1 MTSRLIDCLATT
13 DALADLFSDASML
26 RAMLDFEAAL
36 ARVEAQAGIIPPRA
50 AQVIGKAS
58 RSDGFDPQDIARA
71 ARQSATPSIPLVEAL
86 IRRVGTIDEPSAA
99 FVHWGATSQDLA
111 DSAMLVLLK
120 RGHQIL
126 KADHVR
132 LARGLRWLSD
142 NHASSVMLGRT
153 LLQPA
158 TPITF
163 GLKAAGWY
171 AAAERSWTS
180 LHAAFDSAAVIQFG
194 GAAGTLAALGQDG
207 PDIARALAHELGLAP
222 AAPWHTH
229 RDRLANVIAS
239 SSLYTAALAKIARD
253 VALLMQAEV
262 GEVAEDGGGSSTM
275 PQKRNPSG
283 CAVALAAAVRMPG
296 IVSAFL
302 AGMIQ
307 EHERAVGGWQAEW
320 PLVADA
326 VQTTGAALA
335 SLARVIETLEAYP
348 EKMRAN
354 IDATKGII
362 FAERASIL
370 LRSTLGRG
378 PAQRLVE
385 EAVERSRTSGV
396 TLTEA
401 LKESPEVARVLS
413 SGQLEE
419 LMRPEAYLG
428 ASEMIRKELLS
439 TPSADG
445 ED

>member
-13 DALADLFSDASML
+13 DALADIFSDASML

-50 AQVIGKAS
+50 ADIIAQAA
-58 RSDGFDPQDIARA
+58 RTDDFDPLAIARA

-86 IRRVGTIDEPSAA
+86 TRRVSTIDESSAA
-99 FVHWGATSQDLA
+99 FVHWGATSQDVA

-120 RGHQIL
+120 RAHGVL
-126 KADHVR
+126 KEDHVR
-132 LARGLRWLSD
+132 LVQALRSLSD
-142 NHASSVMLGRT
+142 KHASTVMLGRT

-180 LHAAFDSAAVIQFG
+180 LHGAFDSAAVIQFG
-194 GAAGTLAALGQDG
+194 GASGTLAALGQDG
-207 PDIARALAHELGLAP
+207 PSVGRALAHELGLAP

-229 RDRLANVIAS
+229 RDRLANVVAS

-253 VALLMQAEV
+253 VALMMQAEV
-262 GEVAEDGGGSSTM
+262 GEAAESGGGSSTM
-275 PQKRNPSG
+275 THKRNPSG
-283 CAVALAAAVRMPG
+283 CAVTLAAGVRMPG
-296 IVSAFL
+296 VVSALF

-307 EHERAVGGWQAEW
+307 EHERSVGGWQAEW

-335 SLARVIETLEAYP
+335 SIAQVIETLEVYP
-348 EKMRAN
+348 ERMRAN
-354 IDATKGII
+354 IDATNGII

-370 LRSTLGRG
+370 LRPSLGRAT
-378 PAQRLVE
+378 AQRLVE
-385 EAVERSRTSGV
+385 EAVKRSRTSGA
-396 TLTEA
+396 TLAEA
-401 LKESPEVARVLS
+401 LKQSPEVARVLS
-413 SGQLEE
+413 PGQLEE

-428 ASEMIRKELLS
+428 AAEMIRKELLS
-439 TPSADG
+439 TTSAHGLD
-445 ED
+445 